1 MFFRLRQAI
10 LQNLGIKI
18 TSLVL
23 ALAVYAH
30 VFSKEERVMVLA
42 CPLVVQDLPNGLTF
56 QDDVPSEVRVRV
68 RARGGDLLRL
78 RGNMPQVVVHL
89 KDARPGL
96 LQRPITAEDVVF
108 PSGFHAQADG
118 LVEHTILS
126 LEIERS
132 RRKTLPIRA
141 ALEGTPA
148 PGLVIAGRP
157 RLWPDTVTVR
167 GAESLLKGVD
177 TLRTEEIQMN
187 GRTTAMDEVVEVK
200 VPAGLRPDRVT
211 ARVRIDLARRPAT
224 RSG

>member
-1 MFFRLRQAI
+1 MLLRLRQAL

-42 CPLVVQDLPNGLTF
+42 CPIVIEELPSGLTF
-56 QDDVPSEVRVRV
+56 AADLPSDVRVRV

-78 RGNMPQVVVHL
+78 RGKTPQVVVHL

-96 LQRPITAEDVVF
+96 LQRPLTAEDVVF
-108 PSGFHAQADG
+108 PAGFRAQADG
-118 LVEHTILS
+118 MVEHTILS
-126 LEIERS
+126 LEIERL

-141 ALEGTPA
+141 SIAGAPG

-167 GAESLLKGVD
+167 GPESLFKGVD
-177 TLRTEEIQMN
+177 TLHTEEIQLN
-187 GRTTAMDEVVEVK
+187 GRTTGMEEVVEVK
-200 VPAGLRPDRVT
+200 VPSGLHPERVT
-211 ARVRIDLARRPAT
+211 ARVRIDFARRTAART
-224 RSG
+224 G